1 MEQVLEFVGRHGP
14 IVVFIAIFLDQLGL
28 PIPTIPILLVF
39 GALAGAGRIDPVTSL
54 LVAVIGCLCADV
66 IWFLLGRW
74 KGGRVLGGLCAV
86 ALEPDS
92 CVSKTHD
99 LFATYGVK
107 SLLVAKFI
115 PGFDTVAPPLAGL
128 VGVRVVPFLLWS
140 CGGALLWLGT
150 FAGLGY
156 LFSNQV
162 DDLAALAERFQ
173 GAFATAVF
181 ALLAAY
187 LAWKYYRRQ
196 RILRSI
202 RMARIAPKELYD
214 MIVGGRAPIIIDARS
229 ASALAAVPFV
239 IEGAHHLT
247 ADQFDEQHVDISWRS
262 EVVVYCSC
270 PNELSS
276 ARLAL
281 KLQRL
286 GIQRVRPLYGGI
298 EAWRAMDFPVVP

>member
-14 IVVFIAIFLDQLGL
+14 VVVFITIFLDQLGL

-39 GALAGAGRIDPVTSL
+39 GALAGAGRIEPTTSL
-54 LVAVIGCLCADV
+54 LLGVIGCLAADFL
-66 IWFLLGRW
+66 WFLLGRW

-99 LFATYGVK
+99 LFATHGVK

-128 VGVRVVPFLLWS
+128 LGIGVAPFLLWS

-150 FAGLGY
+150 FGGLGY
-156 LFSNQV
+156 LFRNQV
-162 DDLAALAERFQ
+162 DDVVTLAERFQ
-173 GAFATAVF
+173 GALGTAMV
-181 ALLAAY
+181 ALLAAF

-202 RMARIAPKELYD
+202 RMARIAP
-214 MIVGGRAPIIIDARS
+214 
-229 ASALAAVPFV
+229 
-239 IEGAHHLT
+239 
-247 ADQFDEQHVDISWRS
+247 
-262 EVVVYCSC
+262 
-270 PNELSS
+270 N
-276 ARLAL
+276 
-281 KLQRL
+281 
-286 GIQRVRPLYGGI
+286 
-298 EAWRAMDFPVVP
+298 